1 VTTPAD
7 RLEELLKPTQ
17 NLVTGID
24 FVYVSPSQTTLD
36 VFFLRP
42 PGTLSVPLT
51 NLAQSAVRIYSP
63 SGGERHAEVPVTG
76 IAWVTAFGRDVLHIT
91 TAYPGDFS
99 RYRLHIDDPRVDRF
113 YNDVWF
119 SFKANCPSDFDCKP
133 PDHECPPDSVVD
145 FPVDYTARDFWSF
158 RRALLDFAA
167 QRYPIWQDRLEAD
180 VGVMFA
186 EAMSA
191 LGDEFAYYQD
201 RVGREGYLATATQRR
216 SLRRLASLVDYH
228 IHDGLGASTW
238 LDFEVNPGATVIPA
252 GTQVSDARGRIT
264 FEVGRGIDESLVPN
278 PPTPTPIPAPPPPL
292 PKQYPVSADINRMPA
307 YQWDVG
313 DVCLPV
319 GATELFV
326 LRNHAANLLLDDT
339 PPGKDPGKWVLLK
352 TNPVNPA
359 VRARAWMVRIIARED
374 LSDPVLPFKPSPS
387 APLIPPPIAV
397 TRLQWESAQATPFEL
412 DLATLE
418 VHGNMLPATAG
429 ELKSALFMIGPS
441 DDEVN
446 HPAAIERTG
455 PNQSIAYLFS
465 LPGSDEDELVWE
477 GATPIEARPAIRL
490 TSWTLA
496 PDPSHPP
503 NLVWIPDQNSPWSW
517 ARSLIGVNSAEPA
530 DPVFALDD
538 GTWRRVVG
546 YRRIAGD
553 VVHRD
558 YAADRGKTIRFGDGE
573 FGLVPTPPGT
583 LFQVHYRLGGGAKGN
598 VPAGTLTN
606 CRSTLV
612 STLVKSVTNPLPVTD
627 GVDPEAPAQ
636 IRQLAPE
643 AFRAVTYRA
652 VRQED
657 YAEAAERLPW
667 VQNAGAAFRWTGS
680 WLDAFVTP
688 DPLGAFEVAP
698 ERRVQLE
705 DQLERF
711 RQAGRPAYMLDPVYA
726 DLDLTIAVCV
736 EPHGFRGEVEEQVL
750 IALFGKGGI
759 RPRVGFFSPD
769 NFTFGQPLERSRVE
783 AVIQDVAGVRAVEDM
798 SIRRRGW
805 FPWRAFS
812 ELTYRVGDNELVRV
826 ENNPLAPGHGSV
838 RLEMR
843 GGA

>member
-1 VTTPAD
+1 VLP
-7 RLEELLKPTQ
+7 
-17 NLVTGID
+17 
-24 FVYVSPSQTTLD
+24 SPS
-36 VFFLRP
+36 
-42 PGTLSVPLT
+42 
-51 NLAQSAVRIYSP
+51 
-63 SGGERHAEVPVTG
+63 
-76 IAWVTAFGRDVLHIT
+76 
-91 TAYPGDFS
+91 
-99 RYRLHIDDPRVDRF
+99 
-113 YNDVWF
+113 
-119 SFKANCPSDFDCKP
+119 
-133 PDHECPPDSVVD
+133 
-145 FPVDYTARDFWSF
+145 
-158 RRALLDFAA
+158 
-167 QRYPIWQDRLEAD
+167 
-180 VGVMFA
+180 
-186 EAMSA
+186 
-191 LGDEFAYYQD
+191 
-201 RVGREGYLATATQRR
+201 
-216 SLRRLASLVDYH
+216 
-228 IHDGLGASTW
+228 
-238 LDFEVNPGATVIPA
+238 
-252 GTQVSDARGRIT
+252 
-264 FEVGRGIDESLVPN
+264 
-278 PPTPTPIPAPPPPL
+278 PPPP
-292 PKQYPVSADINRMPA
+292 PTQYDVYSGINNMPA
-307 YQWDVG
+307 YQWDKD

-326 LRNHAANLLLDDT
+326 LGHHAAELL
-339 PPGKDPGKWVLLK
+339 PPGQDTKWVLLK

-359 VRARAWMVRIIARED
+359 VRARAWMVLVIAAD
-374 LSDPVLPFKPSPS
+374 NQTDQVLPFPN
-387 APLIPPPIAV
+387 PPTAI
-397 TRLQWESAQATPFEL
+397 TRLQWEPEQATPFEL

-429 ELKSALFMIGPS
+429 ALKSALFMIGPS

-455 PNQSIAYLFS
+455 PNQSISYLFS
-465 LPGSDEDELVWE
+465 LPGSDEDELVWR
-477 GATPIEARPAIRL
+477 GATPMDARPEIRL
-490 TSWTLA
+490 TSWTLGHN
-496 PDPSHPP
+496 PLNPSNP
-503 NLVWIPDQNSPWSW
+503 NELVWNPDQNSPWSW
-517 ARSLIGVNSAEPA
+517 VRATIGVNSAEPA

-546 YRRIAGD
+546 YRRIAGN

-612 STLVKSVTNPLPVTD
+612 KSVTNPLPVVD
-627 GVDPEAPAQ
+627 GVDPEAPEQ

-726 DLDLTIAVCV
+726 DLDLTIVVCV

-783 AVIQDVAGVRAVEDM
+783 AVIQDTPGVRAVEDM

-812 ELTYRVGDNELVRV
+812 ELTYRVGNNELVRV

>member
-1 VTTPAD
+1 VNDVAD
-7 RLEELLKPTQ
+7 RLEALLNQ
-17 NLVTGID
+17 NRVTGID
-24 FVYVSPSQTTLD
+24 FVYVYPSQTMLD

-42 PGTLSVPLT
+42 PETLSVPLN
-51 NLAQSAVRIYSP
+51 NLPMNIAVRIYSP

-76 IAWVTAFGRDVLHIT
+76 LVWGIAFGRNVLRIT
-91 TAYPGDFS
+91 TAFPGDFS
-99 RYRLHIDDPRVDRF
+99 RYRLHIEDTHIDPRIDPYF
-113 YNDVWF
+113 NDVLF
-119 SFKANCPSDFDCKP
+119 SFKANCPSDLDCKLP
-133 PDHECPPDSVVD
+133 EHECPPDSVVD

-158 RRALLDFAA
+158 RRAILEFAA
-167 QRYPIWQDRLEAD
+167 QRYPNWQDRLEAD
-180 VGVMFA
+180 VGVMLA

-201 RVGREGYLATATQRR
+201 RVGREAYLETATQRR

-238 LDFEVNPGATVIPA
+238 LDFEVKAGGAIPA

-264 FEVGRGIDESLVPN
+264 FEVGRGIDDSLVPN
-278 PPTPTPIPAPPPPL
+278 PPMPAPSPPPPPPL
-292 PKQYPVSADINRMPA
+292 PKQYAVSSNINRMYA

-326 LRNHAANLLLDDT
+326 LDHHAADLQPSGQDA
-339 PPGKDPGKWVLLK
+339 KWVLLK
-352 TNPVNPA
+352 TKPVNPA
-359 VRARAWMVRIIARED
+359 VRARAWMVQLIAATD
-374 LSDPVLPFKPSPS
+374 LSDPVLPFNPPPP
-387 APLIPPPIAV
+387 APPTAPPIAV
-397 TRLQWESAQATPFEL
+397 TRLQWQPEQATPFEL

-429 ELKSALFMIGPS
+429 ALKTALFMIGPS

-465 LPGSDEDELVWE
+465 LPGSDADELVWR
-477 GATPIEARPAIRL
+477 GATPMDARPEIRL
-490 TSWTLA
+490 TSWTLG
-496 PDPSHPP
+496 PDPSHPT
-503 NLVWIPDQNSPWSW
+503 NFVWNPDQNSPWSW
-517 ARSLIGVNSAEPA
+517 VRALIGVNSAEPA

-558 YAADRGKTIRFGDGE
+558 YTADRGKTIRFGDGE

-583 LFQVHYRLGGGAKGN
+583 LFQVYYRLGGGAMGN
-598 VPAGTLTN
+598 VPAGTLTR
-606 CRSTLV
+606 CGDPLV
-612 STLVKSVTNPLPVTD
+612 SPLVHTVTNPLPVVD
-627 GVDPEAPAQ
+627 GMDPETPEQ

-643 AFRAVTYRA
+643 AFRAVTFRA
-652 VRQED
+652 VRPED

-667 VQNAGAAFRWTGS
+667 VQKAGASFRWTGS
-680 WLDAFVTP
+680 WLDALVTP

-698 ERRVQLE
+698 ARRLQLE
-705 DQLERF
+705 DQLDRF

-726 DLDLTIAVCV
+726 DLDLAITVCV

-783 AVIQDVAGVRAVEDM
+783 AVIQAVPGVRAVEGVR
-798 SIRRRGW
+798 IRRRGW

-812 ELTYRVGDNELVRV
+812 ELTYRAGDNELVRV
-826 ENNPLAPGHGSV
+826 ENNRLAPGRGSV
-838 RLEMR
+838 SLEMK

>member
-1 VTTPAD
+1 MTTPAD
-7 RLEELLKPTQ
+7 RLEQLLKPAQ

-24 FVYVSPSQTTLD
+24 FVYVSPNQTTLD

-51 NLAQSAVRIYSP
+51 NLPQSALRIYSP

-76 IAWVTAFGRDVLHIT
+76 IAWVTAFGRDVLRIT

-99 RYRLHIDDPRVDRF
+99 RYRLHIEDPRIDRF

-119 SFKANCPSDFDCKP
+119 SFKANCPSEFDCKP
-133 PDHECPPDSVVD
+133 PEHECPPDSVVD

-158 RRALLDFAA
+158 RRALLDFAT
-167 QRYPIWQDRLEAD
+167 QRYPAWQDRLEAD

-186 EAMSA
+186 EALSA

-201 RVGREGYLATATQRR
+201 RVGREGYLETATQRR
-216 SLRRLASLVDYH
+216 SLRRLANLVDYH
-228 IHDGLGASTW
+228 VHDGLGASTW
-238 LDFEVNPGATVIPA
+238 LDFAVNADGTIAA
-252 GTQVSDARGRIT
+252 GTPVSDVRGRVA
-264 FEVGRGIDESLVPN
+264 FEVGHGIGETLAA
-278 PPTPTPIPAPPPPL
+278 TPAAYT
-292 PKQYPVSADINRMPA
+292 VSPDVNSMAA
-307 YQWDVG
+307 YQWDVD

-326 LRNHAANLLLDDT
+326 FGHHAAKLPLDDL
-339 PPGKDPGKWVLLK
+339 PPGRSPGKWLLLR
-352 TNPVNPA
+352 TDPANPA

-374 LSDPVLPFKPSPS
+374 LVDQVLADPNLSGSV
-387 APLIPPPIAV
+387 PPTDV
-397 TRLQWESAQATPFEL
+397 TRLQWEPAQATPFEL
-412 DLATLE
+412 DLASLK
-418 VHGNMLPATAG
+418 VHGNMLPGTAG
-429 ELKSALFMIGPS
+429 ALKTARFMIGPS
-441 DDEVN
+441 DDEID
-446 HPAAIERTG
+446 HSSAIERTG
-455 PNQSIAYLFS
+455 PDGSIAYLFS
-465 LPGSDEDELVWE
+465 LPGSGASELVWR
-477 GATPIEARPAIRL
+477 GAGPRDARPEILL
-490 TSWTLA
+490 TSGTLVA
-496 PDPSHPP
+496 G
-503 NLVWIPDQNSPWSW
+503 VWNPAEPWSW
-517 ARSLIGVNSAEPA
+517 VQAPIGVNSAQPA
-530 DPVFALDD
+530 DPIFALDD

-558 YAADRGKTIRFGDGE
+558 YAADGGKTIRFGDGQ
-573 FGLVPTPPGT
+573 FGQVPDPGT
-583 LFQVHYRLGGGAKGN
+583 IFQAQYRLGSGAIAN
-598 VPAGTLTN
+598 VPAGTLTR
-606 CRSTLV
+606 CSHALV
-612 STLVKSVTNPLPVTD
+612 VKVTNPLAVTD

-667 VQNAGAAFRWTGS
+667 VQKAGATFRWTGS

-711 RQAGRPAYMLDPVYA
+711 RQAGRPAYMLDLVYA

-783 AVIQDVAGVRAVEDM
+783 AVIQDVPGVRAVEDM

-812 ELTYRVGDNELVRV
+812 ELTYRVGANELVRV